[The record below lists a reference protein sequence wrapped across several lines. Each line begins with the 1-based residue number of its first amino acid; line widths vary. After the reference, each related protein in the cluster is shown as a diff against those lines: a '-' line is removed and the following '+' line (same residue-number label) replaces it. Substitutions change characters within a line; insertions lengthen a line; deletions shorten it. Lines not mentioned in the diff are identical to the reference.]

1 MSNQLPDDLLIAY
14 QTFTMLATQYKYAY
28 AGMMVGTE
36 PPSLVAIGN
45 VTEKGH
51 ELAELLR
58 KYADI
63 LDEKTAK
70 GQFERPYSA
79 NAN

>member
-1 MSNQLPDDLLIAY
+1 
-14 QTFTMLATQYKYAY
+14 MLATKYKYAY
-28 AGMMVGTE
+28 AGMMMSAE

-51 ELAELLR
+51 ELATLLR

-79 NAN
+79 NTN